1 MLNWVKSP
9 RIKGE
14 TISKLLQFIVM
25 ICALILNVDMDQFD
39 FSEEE
44 LKFYEEKR
52 MLNGKG
58 VIIPSQRRYIYY

>member
-1 MLNWVKSP
+1 M
-9 RIKGE
+9 
-14 TISKLLQFIVM
+14 LQFIVM